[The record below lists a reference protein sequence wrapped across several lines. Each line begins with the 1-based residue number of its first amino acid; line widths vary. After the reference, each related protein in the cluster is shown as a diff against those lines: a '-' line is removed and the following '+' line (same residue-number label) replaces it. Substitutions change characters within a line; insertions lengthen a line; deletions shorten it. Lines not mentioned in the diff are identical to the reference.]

1 MPYRK
6 LVSVCLALLLCFSC
20 YPVTKPTYA
29 FAYDLEGSCYA
40 ISHSVS
46 CLDNC
51 IYCSFQER
59 GREEV
64 LRPFGY
70 EENRLFD
77 TVNCFR
83 PFDSLAC
90 LESYNCSSGQS
101 PVIRLA
107 DFHLAKAYADD
118 LEVSEDG
125 RFGEAANA
133 DAQEQHEADSD
144 GGEAVSQDAAAAEAQ
159 EVEAS
164 PFSQEVATA
173 DYGISLAAV
182 SDSQFNYALYGMLS
196 QFSGGVSFSV
206 AGHTLWY
213 KVGSV
218 VYVCAALYQTINTY
232 LPDIR
237 SYTSDMASRL
247 STALT
252 RLSNIYDN
260 TNLLSVVFG
269 NDNSVFNTRFV
280 RLLVAAENTAKY
292 SNNLSEVFFNS
303 NSVFNT
309 RFVRLLVASEGVNSN
324 LSSFVSEN
332 AGWYVRQGRILG
344 AIESFTSENA
354 GWYTRLGR
362 ITGAVENLDSSIS
375 AFTSENASW
384 YTRFARLLT
393 ASESSLLELR
403 GLRSDLKTY
412 LTANYDDL
420 GTSITNWLLDLRTIV
435 LSNNHNLYDV
445 LKSVSDGFPSVVEAI
460 NNIDAN
466 SGGLTSNQLG
476 ALLGAI
482 DGVKDAIM
490 LNAAVDFVDA
500 VVGDFSGVVDALQA
514 STLESTMQSA
524 FPFCIPAIVKQLLG
538 LLQAEPMPPSF
549 DFEIGGE
556 VMHVDASQMQGF
568 ADIVSWAC
576 RFIFVIGLLFASR
589 RFIFW
594 EVAK

>member
-6 LVSVCLALLLCFSC
+6 LISFCLALLLCFSC
-20 YPVTKPTYA
+20 YPVIKPSYA
-29 FAYDLEGSCYA
+29 FAD
-40 ISHSVS
+40 
-46 CLDNC
+46 
-51 IYCSFQER
+51 
-59 GREEV
+59 
-64 LRPFGY
+64 
-70 EENRLFD
+70 
-77 TVNCFR
+77 
-83 PFDSLAC
+83 DS
-90 LESYNCSSGQS
+90 
-101 PVIRLA
+101 
-107 DFHLAKAYADD
+107 
-118 LEVSEDG
+118 EVSLDG
-125 RFGEAANA
+125 RFGEASNA
-133 DAQEQHEADSD
+133 DAQEQHEADSG
-144 GGEAVSQDAAAAEAQ
+144 GGEAVAQDPAAAEAQ

-164 PFSQEVATA
+164 PSSQELATS
-173 DYGISLAAV
+173 DYGISLATV

-218 VYVCAALYQTINTY
+218 VYCVAALYQLINSY

-237 SYTSDMASRL
+237 AYTSDTASRL

-292 SNNLSEVFFNS
+292 SNNLSEVFFNT

-309 RFVRLLVASEGVNSN
+309 RFVRLLVAAEGTNSN
-324 LSSFVSEN
+324 LASFISEN
-332 AGWYVRQGRILG
+332 AGWYVRQGLILG

-384 YTRFARLLT
+384 YTRFARLLN
-393 ASESSLLELR
+393 ASEGIYSLL
-403 GLRSDLKTY
+403 SSY
-412 LTANYDDL
+412 LPNLSAPEVSVSFDDNDL
-420 GTSITNWLLDLRTIV
+420 G
-435 LSNNHNLYDV
+435 
-445 LKSVSDGFPSVVEAI
+445 AI
-460 NNIDAN
+460 
-466 SGGLTSNQLG
+466 
-476 ALLGAI
+476 LGAI

-490 LNAAVDFVDA
+490 LNAAVNFVDT
-500 VVGDFSGVVDALQA
+500 VVGDFSGVVDAVQA

-538 LLQAEPMPPSF
+538 LLQSEPMPPTF
-549 DFEIGGE
+549 DFQIGGE

-576 RFIFVIGLLFASR
+576 RFMFVIGLLFASR

-594 EVAK
+594 EVAR